1 MINLFNKKELSDG
14 INYLS
19 KNYPVIN
26 KLNAQYGTPDLNR
39 GTKNIFLSLI
49 RSIISQQISTK
60 AAFSVHTKFKALYP
74 ENKISPKTIL
84 GSTDLQLKSA
94 GLSRQKIE
102 YIKSTAKFF
111 VETKYTNKNLS
122 SMEDD
127 ELKEKLITIKGI
139 GPWTIDMI
147 LIFSLGR
154 PDIFPVGDLAIRKGF
169 NILFNKEH
177 TEKQMI
183 NEAKNWS
190 PYRTIFSWYLWRV
203 IDGSWESM

>member
-19 KNYPVIN
+19 KSYPVIN

>member
-19 KNYPVIN
+19 KSYPVIN

-111 VETKYTNKNLS
+111 IETKYTNKNLS

-127 ELKEKLITIKGI
+127 ELKQKLITIKGI